1 MFGFFKDNKPEILK
15 HINLAILE
23 ENKRLKYGVDK
34 LIEKLND
41 GINEFELS
49 QYIFNLKMDSPLD
62 RPYEKKSLFV
72 ENASSREMFQ
82 ALNNISSDAKYNVD
96 KDYASGTV
104 KGYNIFLMRHKG
116 FGQTQVGI
124 SATYNKID
132 ELYQNVIDSYSANKD
147 SREIPSFIN
156 NLME

>member
-49 QYIFNLKMDSPLD
+49 QYVFNLTFA
-62 RPYEKKSLFV
+62 R
-72 ENASSREMFQ
+72 
-82 ALNNISSDAKYNVD
+82 
-96 KDYASGTV
+96 
-104 KGYNIFLMRHKG
+104 
-116 FGQTQVGI
+116 
-124 SATYNKID
+124 
-132 ELYQNVIDSYSANKD
+132 
-147 SREIPSFIN
+147 
-156 NLME
+156 